1 VYRRS
6 GEGFYFS
13 FVFIDGRVMGLYWRE
28 ERENIR
34 GYIRRKILS
43 ALFSN
48 NYNFTPYL

>member
-6 GEGFYFS
+6 AARFF
-13 FVFIDGRVMGLYWRE
+13 FFLPIDGKVMGLYWRE

-48 NYNFTPYL
+48 NKNFTPYL